1 MPPCKA
7 SDSPPPPRRQRRR
20 PPPDGGQW
28 RPNTYGKAPCLVVP
42 LGVGVNKIADDHRVF
57 HGFHKGD
64 QLVGAPVRPVQIQL
78 PVLFRGKHGVLQ
90 QRRGAVHQKRA
101 VPVRSIQTGQHIF
114 AALNGLEAQ
123 PVPVGNV
130 PPDARQIFL
139 VRGDHRRHVVALS
152 RPGQLHRKL
161 LRQGGFS
168 VFRAA
173 GKENRHI
180 FPSTVNWSP

>member
-1 MPPCKA
+1 M
-7 SDSPPPPRRQRRR
+7 
-20 PPPDGGQW
+20 
-28 RPNTYGKAPCLVVP
+28 
-42 LGVGVNKIADDHRVF
+42 
-57 HGFHKGD
+57 
-64 QLVGAPVRPVQIQL
+64 
-78 PVLFRGKHGVLQ
+78 Q
-90 QRRGAVHQKRA
+90 QRRGTVHQKRA

-152 RPGQLHRKL
+152 RPGQLHRKF
-161 LRQGGFS
+161 LRQRGFS
-168 VFRAA
+168 VFRTA
-173 GKENRHI
+173 GKENRHA